1 MIQTKQE
8 LLNVLNANRDKI
20 LSFGVQRLGLFG
32 SFVRDEANEKSDV
45 DFLVDFSKEK
55 KTLENIVDL
64 SELMEKIT
72 GRKSEV
78 VTPQGLSKYIG
89 PYILKEVE
97 YVSFGG

>member
-55 KTLENIVDL
+55 KNP
-64 SELMEKIT
+64 
-72 GRKSEV
+72 G
-78 VTPQGLSKYIG
+78 
-89 PYILKEVE
+89 E
-97 YVSFGG
+97 YC